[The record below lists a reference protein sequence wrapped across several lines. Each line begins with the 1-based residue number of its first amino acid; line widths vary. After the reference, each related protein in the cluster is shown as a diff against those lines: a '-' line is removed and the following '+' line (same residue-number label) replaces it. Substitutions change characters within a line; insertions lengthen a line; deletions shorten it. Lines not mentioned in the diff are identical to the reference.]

1 MKKHT
6 KWFDSAIIKED
17 GSKKTSNERHFVL
30 NNGTRK
36 AIFSPS
42 PMNYFDEEEKVW
54 KPIDNSLKK
63 TGDGYVARLGKYT
76 ATLSKKDEN
85 ESVEVRNGDDLISW
99 EYLGNNVNLFSSLEK
114 GGNSSAAKRSS
125 KLKVKTKI
133 RDSFDL
139 SSASR
144 AVFADAE
151 GDVDLDYSIESNGVK
166 EGILIKEKSDSY
178 HYYFRIR
185 VAGFEMRP
193 AADGVGLEFYKTG
206 IDPEQAEAQTPEF
219 VMPAPFMYDANGEHT
234 DDIRFSVERI
244 EEGVYLFSVEAS
256 SEWINAKERVFPVCI
271 DPQLLNV
278 NGSNF
283 ITVSQD
289 EYQLEDC
296 EVGSCYEPEWIHVGN
311 PQYSFIL
318 LKSFAEE
325 RMTAKVHI
333 EKRNINI
340 AKNSLITA
348 SLVFQQCS
356 GQNTPNSVQ
365 VRIGNNHYN
374 HVDGNIITAD
384 ITSLYSAANDSF
396 DVELSMDSLGGV
408 RSFSLPTLLIEYKSI
423 RNDLGYKTFPVGDGA
438 SARVDIVSGDET
450 MIMSDIEDPV
460 LGVAVSHIYKPNDE
474 VEEYGRNFR
483 LNLNEKLIKTSANPT
498 GVQYAYTD
506 ALGDVH
512 TFNEHFYR
520 IDVNG
525 SKVYLTT
532 GIDLITAD
540 SDGRLWLEGTEVF
553 RELTTDSGLRA
564 SARLEKNVN
573 NAEWVEQRLDEEKQA
588 EEQTRSY
595 RDMLS
600 NFVSVGKTSGVISDE
615 IDNEDLATPEFV
627 EVFFSG
633 VDGTTTLLLP
643 KEEALAY
650 KSLITQKESLNSSK
664 EALELQLRSVIDN
677 AKSLLLQYNTPDSF
691 AYQKKSNR
699 IQKAS
704 LALQVDSFTECQCN
718 NCDLMCL
725 IGEENVEGETQF
737 GLLKDSDALVDA
749 QEAQWIIQ
757 KGFIAEQ
764 IKGFPF
770 GDEIL
775 PYDFQLPDE
784 TGIGT
789 LAVQRENT
797 LDQIDNV
804 NTQLADCCAQI
815 DLYVR
820 KSNVYCVQFQ
830 SYYKEYLAQANQL
843 KQMKRQIP
851 VAYLIS
857 DTAVKGFNSVGEL
870 VLVQNQYGK
879 YIVIERE
886 EYVVG
891 KNRIVAISDQDGKKM
906 RFFYNGKNKLSE
918 IRNSIGDYVRFGYD
932 NEDALTKIERSNLSS
947 LGLSY
952 ITSAGKDCISQIT
965 ASDCIVAKIDYVSGK
980 MRRISRTS
988 TVNGIAHNLVTEDS
1002 EETLSYVEME
1012 YTATETKLTYDGGK
1026 QEIFKIDQAIERV
1039 SEQYGLVYG
1048 KVVSAVR
1055 YQYDPDG
1062 FLVKTEYADDS
1073 CLNQYSYA
1081 AFAAHI
1087 EIVSVEEMTYNEFDA
1102 PTTVVSSKYAIP
1114 RAECDCPIE
1123 QISVEY
1129 IYNDDHKL
1137 IEKRTTHCY
1146 GCCAETNDATV
1157 AVEKYFYDNA
1167 GEVVRTESY
1176 VEGEELKTGVT
1187 VEEHFFN
1194 EQGVEIR
1201 STTYNSLDPSSKFY
1215 TEYEVD
1221 DSGKI
1226 LSAFDETGEHKTAF
1240 DYERDGVT
1248 VRTKRYP
1255 NGGKFSYGRE
1265 KDGTAVAITQSTE
1278 SGEENSTKQ
1287 VRTLDVVTEV
1297 KSGNNTVHYAYDKKR
1312 RVKSVSLNKDEFGED
1327 ETYVSYEYS
1336 ENPQTHTERVQ
1347 ANLKNKFRTTCT
1359 RNEFGKVIEVKNEE
1373 CNEDTQ
1379 NQFETTGMVSNLYDE
1394 DGRLIRTEDSVA
1406 GEVTVFSYD
1415 ENGNVVSID
1424 IPDSDAPD
1432 YSEAFTYDEHGKK
1445 LTVKEIIENDVPIQK
1460 YEFNY
1465 KSTANEAL
1473 DSITVND
1480 DTTIKPEID
1489 MLGRNVGKTV
1499 EFGDTK
1505 ISERISYVKFGDHAT
1520 NLPSSIRFG
1529 CQGVFD
1535 SNLQYKY
1542 DAMGNIVE
1550 ISENDMTISRYEYD
1564 VLGRLTREDNTVFG
1578 KTTIWAYDNNGN
1590 ILVKKEYDVTAKPTE
1605 ELRLLTPTACK
1616 LYAYKNNSDQLT
1628 SYDGEQFSYDSIGNP
1643 TLYRGNAA
1651 EWKNGR
1657 QLSKYMYPDSSN
1669 NNVLRT
1675 IMFSYDARGRRISKG
1690 SITFTYDSDGNLIK
1704 QSNGLEF
1711 LYDHTGVFA
1720 VKYNN
1725 ATYYYRKDAQG
1736 NVIALLDNT
1745 GAIVVK
1751 YAYDAWGNC
1760 KAWDT
1765 NNDELTADTHATH
1778 IGYLNPFRYR
1788 GYYYDVETG
1797 LYFLLTRYYDP
1808 EAGRFITID
1817 DISYLDPSSIN
1828 GLNLYAYCGN
1838 NPVMGYDPNGT
1849 TDCEDDW
1856 DWTPLL
1862 TLAVAFGVVVG
1873 ATAVAAT
1880 GVGVVAYA
1888 LGASAATISAITT
1901 TAAIGG
1907 LVAGSVEIGIQ
1918 VAENGISDM
1927 NFGSIVIETVT
1938 GVGYG
1943 AITGAASLATS
1954 IPIKLGLRGAKV
1966 VLSGANT
1973 FLHGINNGDSKEMIF
1988 SDTFKSIRYGA
1999 MIQGS
2004 LSLFMSSGPSALS
2017 TKEIIKMS
2025 GIIVGKD
2032 LWRNYRQDVG
2042 KTLKTVGLMYF
2053 YILSQEIRY
2062 NASNRVYYRLCFS
2075 GR

>member
-17 GSKKTSNERHFVL
+17 GSKKASNERHFVL

-99 EYLGNNVNLFSSLEK
+99 EYLGNNVNLFSGLEK

-325 RMTAKVHI
+325 RITAKAHI
-333 EKRNINI
+333 EKRDINI

-384 ITSLYSAANDSF
+384 ITSLYNAANDSF

-633 VDGTTTLLLP
+633 VDGTATLLLP

-725 IGEENVEGETQF
+725 IGEEDVEGETQF
-737 GLLKDSDALVDA
+737 GLIKDSDNLIDA
-749 QEAQWIIQ
+749 QEAQWSIQ
-757 KGFIAEQ
+757 KGYIAEQ

-770 GDEIL
+770 GREDL
-775 PYDFQLPDE
+775 PEGIQLPNVS
-784 TGIGT
+784 GIGT
-789 LAVQRENT
+789 LAAQYSNT
-797 LDQIDNV
+797 ADQINIIDV
-804 NTQLADCCAQI
+804 QMTDCCTQI
-815 DLYVR
+815 NLYVH
-820 KSNVYCVQFQ
+820 KSDAYCRQFR
-830 SYYKEYLAQANQL
+830 SYYKEYLVLKKQL
-843 KQMKRQIP
+843 ERMKEQIP

-857 DTAVKGFNSVGEL
+857 DNAVKGFNSVGEL
-870 VLVQNQYGK
+870 VLVQNKYGN
-879 YIVIERE
+879 YIAVERE
-886 EYVVG
+886 EYTVG
-891 KNRIVAISDQDGKKM
+891 KNRIVSISNQDGKAM
-906 RFFYNGKNKLSE
+906 RFFYNGNNKLSE
-918 IRNSIGDYVRFGYD
+918 IRNSIGDNVRFEYD
-932 NEDALTKIERSNLSS
+932 DDGALIGIKRNDLPSLS
-947 LGLSY
+947 LSY
-952 ITSAGKDCISQIT
+952 ITSAGKDCISQIS
-965 ASDCIVAKIDYVSGK
+965 ASNYVTAKIDYISGK
-980 MRRISRTS
+980 MRKITRTS
-988 TVNGIAHNLVTEDS
+988 TAVGIAHNTVTEDS
-1002 EETLSYVEME
+1002 EVTLSYVEMD
-1012 YTATETKLTYDGGK
+1012 YSVTETELTYDGGK
-1026 QEIFKIDQAIERV
+1026 KEIFKIDQPTERV
-1039 SEQYGLVYG
+1039 SEKYGLVYG
-1048 KVVSAVR
+1048 KVASAVR
-1055 YQYDPDG
+1055 YQYNSDG
-1062 FLVKTEYADDS
+1062 FLIKTEYADTS
-1073 CLNQYSYA
+1073 CLNRYSYA

-1087 EIVSVEEMTYNEFDA
+1087 EFGTVEETTYNDFEE
-1102 PTTVVSSKYAIP
+1102 PVMIVCSKYAIP

-1123 QISVEY
+1123 QISAEFF
-1129 IYNDDHKL
+1129 YNDDHQL

-1146 GCCAETNDATV
+1146 GCCFETNDATV
-1157 AVEKYFYDNA
+1157 TVEKYFYDNA
-1167 GEVVRTESY
+1167 GEVVRTEAY
-1176 VEGEELKTGVT
+1176 VEGEELTTGVT

-1194 EQGVEIR
+1194 DQGVEIR

-1221 DSGKI
+1221 AKGKV

-1240 DYERDGVT
+1240 DYERDDLT
-1248 VRTKRYP
+1248 VRTKCYP
-1255 NGGKFSYGRE
+1255 NGSKFSFGRDKE
-1265 KDGTAVAITQSTE
+1265 GTAVSITQSTE

-1287 VRTLDVVTEV
+1287 VLTLDLVTEV
-1297 KSGNNTVHYAYDKKR
+1297 KSGNNTIHYAYDEKR

-1327 ETYVSYEYS
+1327 EAHVSYEYS
-1336 ENPQTHTERVQ
+1336 ENQQTHAETVRAEM
-1347 ANLKNKFRTTCT
+1347 KSGFETTCI
-1359 RNEFGKVIEVKNEE
+1359 RDEFGNITDVICKKPDTDHPGQMITTSSLSNAYNEEHQLSGTVDRIGKVVVKNEF
-1373 CNEDTQ
+1373 D
-1379 NQFETTGMVSNLYDE
+1379 DH
-1394 DGRLIRTEDSVA
+1394 
-1406 GEVTVFSYD
+1406 
-1415 ENGNVVSID
+1415 GNVVSVSVFDLTNSGID
-1424 IPDSDAPD
+1424 VSNIDASDLDNLILDTPVLKEEMR
-1432 YSEAFTYDEHGKK
+1432 YEEHGNALEEK
-1445 LTVKEIIENDVPIQK
+1445 TIWDNDVELQS
-1460 YEFNY
+1460 YQYAY
-1465 KSTANEAL
+1465 KQTAGKGLE
-1473 DSITVND
+1473 SITIND
-1480 DTTIKPEID
+1480 DTTIKPVSD
-1489 MLGRNVGKTV
+1489 ALGRNVGKTI
-1499 EFGDTK
+1499 EFPDK
-1505 ISERISYVKFGDHAT
+1505 KLSERISYVKFGDHAT
-1520 NLPSSIRFG
+1520 NLPSTIRFG
-1529 CQGVFD
+1529 VDGKID
-1535 SNLQYKY
+1535 DNLQYKY
-1542 DAMGNIVE
+1542 DSMGNIIKVT
-1550 ISENDMTISRYEYD
+1550 ENGRQIRRYEYD
-1564 VLGRLTREDNTVFG
+1564 ALGRLIREDNLSFG
-1578 KTTIWAYDNNGN
+1578 KTTTWAYDNNGN
-1590 ILVKKEYDVTAKPTE
+1590 IIASYEYAITTSPTDTLQLRVAIPSSYIYADDSDRLISYYNGETGDASFGYDDIGNPTTYRGKTATWANG
-1605 ELRLLTPTACK
+1605 R
-1616 LYAYKNNSDQLT
+1616 QMT
-1628 SYDGEQFSYDSIGNP
+1628 SYDGLTFE
-1643 TLYRGNAA
+1643 
-1651 EWKNGR
+1651 
-1657 QLSKYMYPDSSN
+1657 
-1669 NNVLRT
+1669 
-1675 IMFSYDARGRRISKG
+1675 YDALGRRTKKG
-1690 SITFTYDSDGNLIK
+1690 SITFTYDSNGNLVK

-1720 VKYNN
+1720 VKYDN

-1745 GAIVVK
+1745 GAVVVK

-1760 KAWDT
+1760 
-1765 NNDELTADTHATH
+1765 LTTVRDINATGIAD
-1778 IGYLNPFRYR
+1778 LNPFRYR
-1788 GYYYDVETG
+1788 GYYYDVETK
-1797 LYFLLTRYYDP
+1797 LYFLKTRYYDP
-1808 EAGRFITID
+1808 EIGRFITID
-1817 DISYLDPSSIN
+1817 DISYLDPNSIN

-1856 DWTPLL
+1856 DWIPIIGFF
-1862 TLAVAFGVVVG
+1862 V
-1873 ATAVAAT
+1873 
-1880 GVGVVAYA
+1880 
-1888 LGASAATISAITT
+1888 SAATVTIATAGAVASGAWVAVAIGTAVGGAIGFGVDVGIQLKNNGGNFKAVDYGSAFNSALVGAALGFSYSMGVTCLGPVLAGEATIGLTAGKAYAISTLVSFSAGSLGYIVEEKMNDKDPSFGK
-1901 TAAIGG
+1901 ALMNGG
-1907 LVAGSVEIGIQ
+1907 LVALAGTLKFVFGGVVGSVGH
-1918 VAENGISDM
+1918 
-1927 NFGSIVIETVT
+1927 
-1938 GVGYG
+1938 
-1943 AITGAASLATS
+1943 
-1954 IPIKLGLRGAKV
+1954 LGTKGKPPVR
-1966 VLSGANT
+1966 
-1973 FLHGINNGDSKEMIF
+1973 SKEWWGKLVFGQEFTMP
-1988 SDTFKSIRYGA
+1988 FK
-1999 MIQGS
+1999 
-2004 LSLFMSSGPSALS
+2004 
-2017 TKEIIKMS
+2017 
-2025 GIIVGKD
+2025 
-2032 LWRNYRQDVG
+2032 
-2042 KTLKTVGLMYF
+2042 
-2053 YILSQEIRY
+2053 ILIDYLRK
-2062 NASNRVYYRLCFS
+2062 NL
-2075 GR
+2075 